1 MQILLIVV
9 VLVFFYNVLN
19 IVKRQ
24 KSDREDYLRRL
35 RYEHERSEEFSFG
48 NTRVYNDAKTYNDAR
63 IRYEHE
69 HSEEFSFGNTRA
81 YNDAKTYNDARIYND
96 AKVSDDVK

>member
-19 IVKRQ
+19 LVKIQ
-24 KSDREDYLRRL
+24 KSDREEYLRRL

-48 NTRVYNDAKTYNDAR
+48 NAK
-63 IRYEHE
+63 
-69 HSEEFSFGNTRA
+69 A
-81 YNDAKTYNDARIYND
+81 YNDAKVYDD
-96 AKVSDDVK
+96 AKISDDVK